1 MGGRHTHKR
10 YAHVCIRAASTYRNG
25 SRKRSLA
32 LLHRS
37 SPAMAAGFEVNPPA
51 VPCEMCTI
59 ACVRVRVFD
68 VFVFVSVRV
77 CVSCVPWGVFCCYFV
92 GGSCPT
98 SRAGYNTFSLLSKIL
113 ARPRK
118 DGDVISM
125 AHHASR
131 VPSAQFLIEPKW
143 LPRRQSLD
151 PISTINLGRVS

>member
-1 MGGRHTHKR
+1 
-10 YAHVCIRAASTYRNG
+10 
-25 SRKRSLA
+25 
-32 LLHRS
+32 
-37 SPAMAAGFEVNPPA
+37 MAAGFEVNPPA